1 MHAGQRGSTMIE
13 ALVAL
18 AIFAAGIL
26 GVIAALTNQS
36 RSGLD
41 SRYRTEAAA
50 AADEL
55 VARIQTASPASMAA
69 QFSTGGTAFNDW
81 LDNRLKAARTG
92 LPGADATVDFAVI
105 GGDGRTVRIEVRWTP
120 PRETVRDAAGAKTA
134 QSVTHRYRTVAA
146 IVR

>member
-1 MHAGQRGSTMIE
+1 MANQRQALISVSDKTGVLELAG
-13 ALVAL
+13 
-18 AIFAAGIL
+18 
-26 GVIAALTNQS
+26 ALTKL
-36 RSGLD
+36 GI
-41 SRYRTEAAA
+41 
-50 AADEL
+50 
-55 VARIQTASPASMAA
+55 RIL
-69 QFSTGGTAFNDW
+69 STGGTAFNDW